1 MLGLDTTLRQFEHE
15 KEELRHQIEIFE
27 EILIGYQ
34 VIKMQIMDQC
44 RVGSGKPP
52 TFYSCSGDGHQ
63 SRYSV
68 ELFQQ
73 SALAALALLQSGGPD
88 AIPAIK
94 KLMENLLQ

>member
-1 MLGLDTTLRQFEHE
+1 VLKAKCGVAETRNQSPETKILNHETETDHLDVQLTGLDTTVRQFEHE

-27 EILIGYQ
+27 EILIGY
-34 VIKMQIMDQC
+34 
-44 RVGSGKPP
+44 
-52 TFYSCSGDGHQ
+52 
-63 SRYSV
+63 
-68 ELFQQ
+68 QQ

>member
-1 MLGLDTTLRQFEHE
+1 VLKIKCGVTETRNQSPETKILNHGTETNHLDIQLTGLDTTLRQFEHE

-34 VIKMQIMDQC
+34 
-44 RVGSGKPP
+44 
-52 TFYSCSGDGHQ
+52 
-63 SRYSV
+63 
-68 ELFQQ
+68 Q